1 MGFMAQEINR
11 LNSSK
16 QQPVKQKASALKAQR
31 PARLCS
37 FNLAVICLAITG
49 SNMAPVFSETLQG
62 KVTTVEVA
70 PPLKE
75 NAVDLNDFIGVWKV
89 EIPKIRRKPTV
100 TITSVSEQQV
110 QGTYKGLLGTFPLWG
125 NYQAEN
131 GEVRLFVDFSRS
143 KLARMTRKSEKAI
156 AHMTGKVNTVDRT
169 ISGSASLPEFSS
181 RVFAFNGK
189 KADSEART
197 N

>member
-70 PPLKE
+70 PPL
-75 NAVDLNDFIGVWKV
+75 
-89 EIPKIRRKPTV
+89 RRKCGGPKRL
-100 TITSVSEQQV
+100 SLAFGKSRFQKSGENPQLQS
-110 QGTYKGLLGTFPLWG
+110 QASASNKYKAPIKVYWERFRLWG

-131 GEVRLFVDFSRS
+131 WRS
-143 KLARMTRKSEKAI
+143 QALCRF
-156 AHMTGKVNTVDRT
+156 
-169 ISGSASLPEFSS
+169 LPFKIG
-181 RVFAFNGK
+181 AN
-189 KADSEART
+189 DS
-197 N
+197 